1 MPFAGVSESTGAVV
15 GRVATHLAP
24 IEGVQQHANNQG
36 DSNHDD
42 RDARDA
48 VRMFGDRHPVY
59 APQQEAADESD
70 QDDVDDEIYEC
81 VHGDLAACELSLDPP
96 HSDPCRHLA

>member
-42 RDARDA
+42 HDARDA
-48 VRMFGDRHPVY
+48 
-59 APQQEAADESD
+59 S
-70 QDDVDDEIYEC
+70 DEIATE
-81 VHGDLAACELSLDPP
+81 LAQACADRDEISPSIADFIADHP
-96 HSDPCRHLA
+96 SK